1 MINPRP
7 QELLTNL
14 LRFAAG
20 TPGAA
25 VGAHGW
31 LALRGEDATAMEA
44 VGPALA
50 RNLRRGEAGKQPT
63 EDGKKVG
70 KHEDL

>member
-1 MINPRP
+1 
-7 QELLTNL
+7 
-14 LRFAAG
+14 
-20 TPGAA
+20 